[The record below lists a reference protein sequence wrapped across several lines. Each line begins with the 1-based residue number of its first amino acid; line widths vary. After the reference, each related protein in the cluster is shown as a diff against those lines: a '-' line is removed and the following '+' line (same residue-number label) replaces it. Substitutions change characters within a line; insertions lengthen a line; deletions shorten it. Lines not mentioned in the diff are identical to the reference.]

1 MHRRSL
7 LGALVLAATVAF
19 VLGTALERGSG
30 ESPASRRA
38 ERPASPRAE
47 SRGRIEGEAKTHAEG
62 GEARTEGGHSRSELR
77 ALGVDFEAAP
87 FVALAAAASIA
98 LALAAWRRP
107 SAAVLLALAA
117 AMLAFAALDVREVA
131 HQLSENRT
139 GLALLAGAVAVLH
152 AAAAAVAGRL
162 ASALSATRGPRPT

>member
-1 MHRRSL
+1 MHGRSL

-19 VLGTALERGSG
+19 VVGTALERGSG
-30 ESPASRRA
+30 ETPASQ
-38 ERPASPRAE
+38 RAE
-47 SRGRIEGEAKTHAEG
+47 SQGSGHIEGAAQTRAEG
-62 GEARTEGGHSRSELR
+62 GEAHPQAGRTQAGHSRSELR

-107 SAAVLLALAA
+107 SPAVLLLLAA

-139 GLALLAGAVAVLH
+139 GPALLAGAVALLH

-162 ASALSATRGPRPT
+162 ASTLSATRGPRPT

>member
-7 LGALVLAATVAF
+7 PGALVLAATVAF

-30 ESPASRRA
+30 ESPAS
-38 ERPASPRAE
+38 PRAE
-47 SRGRIEGEAKTHAEG
+47 SRVEGEPQTHAEG
-62 GEARTEGGHSRSELR
+62 AEARTEGGHSRSELR
-77 ALGVDFEAAP
+77 ALGVDLEAAP

-107 SAAVLLALAA
+107 SATVLLALAA
-117 AMLAFAALDVREVA
+117 AMLAFAALDLREVA

-152 AAAAAVAGRL
+152 AAAAAVAVRL
-162 ASALSATRGPRPT
+162 APALSATRGPRPT